1 MVAEDDKPGILDRYR
16 ARFPWFD
23 HIMRMQERYQKVN
36 GNFYAAGITYFT
48 VFALFP
54 LMMVGFAVMGFV
66 LSRRPD
72 TIAEL
77 RGRISGA
84 ISGEVGNQLINLMD
98 TAIASR
104 TSLGIAGLATAAWA
118 GLGWM
123 ANVRAALSA
132 MWEQPNDSDGFVR
145 GKLSDLVALGSTFV
159 ALALTIAVTVIGNEK
174 TILRILGWV
183 GLHDVSIPAVLLKVV
198 TIAIA
203 TVLSW
208 ALFTWMIA
216 RLPRERLPFS
226 SAARAGL
233 VAAIGF
239 ELFKQ
244 VASIYLSVIMH
255 GPAGSTFG
263 PVLGIMVFAY
273 ITARLLLYATAW
285 AATSD
290 ANQSFVYVPP
300 PEPVVITTRVETV
313 ERPSK
318 LGVLAAFG
326 AGAVGALGISWLGRG
341 GD

>member
-1 MVAEDDKPGILDRYR
+1 MAEDDKPAILDRYR

-36 GNFYAAGITYFT
+36 GNFFAAGITYFT

-54 LMMVGFAVMGFV
+54 LTMVAFAVMGFV

-132 MWEQPNDSDGFVR
+132 MWEQPPNESEGFVQ
-145 GKLSDLVALGSTFV
+145 GKLSDLLALGSTFV
-159 ALALTIAVTVIGNEK
+159 ALALTIAVTAIGNEK
-174 TILRILGWV
+174 TILRILGWI
-183 GLHDVSIPAVLLKVV
+183 GLHDIAVPAVLLKVV

-226 SAARAGL
+226 SAVRAGL
-233 VAAIGF
+233 IAAIGF

-290 ANQSFVYVPP
+290 ENRPFVYVLP
-300 PEPVVITTRVETV
+300 PEPVVITTRVQTV
-313 ERPSK
+313 QRPSK

-326 AGAVGALGISWLGRG
+326 AGALGAIGISWLGRG

>member
-1 MVAEDDKPGILDRYR
+1 
-16 ARFPWFD
+16 
-23 HIMRMQERYQKVN
+23 
-36 GNFYAAGITYFT
+36 
-48 VFALFP
+48 
-54 LMMVGFAVMGFV
+54 
-66 LSRRPD
+66 
-72 TIAEL
+72 
-77 RGRISGA
+77 
-84 ISGEVGNQLINLMD
+84 
-98 TAIASR
+98 
-104 TSLGIAGLATAAWA
+104 
-118 GLGWM
+118 M

-132 MWEQPNDSDGFVR
+132 MWEQPNDSENFVK
-145 GKLSDLVALGSTFV
+145 GKLSDLLALGSTFV
-159 ALALTIAVTVIGNEK
+159 ALALTIAVTAVGDEK
-174 TILRILGWV
+174 TILRILGWM
-183 GLHDVSIPAVLLKVV
+183 GLHDVAIPSVLLKVV

-226 SAARAGL
+226 SSVRAGL
-233 VAAIGF
+233 IAAIGF

-290 ANQSFVYVPP
+290 ENRPLAYVPP

-318 LGVLAAFG
+318 LGVIAAFG
-326 AGAVGALGISWLGRG
+326 AGVIGALGISWLGRG